1 MKNAASI
8 FLLLFSLTAAFGQRA
23 AKVTAWIDLQQS
35 DGKVVISCWCQNH
48 TSSPLHLR
56 YKAVL
61 FDQDSSVQTGKT
73 LALPDQPN
81 LLLNGN
87 FLVPD
92 GEFERVVLQ
101 VFLKDELVATAQA
114 VGPKPTP
121 FASTE
126 APASSQ
132 LNEEISGFDDTEI
145 QGLILDETHSKL
157 AQDFYELFFNNWS
170 SVEEDIKTNFTITFR
185 EQPNIIGIGS
195 RVMVELNGEEVL
207 QLNLQ
212 PRREII
218 ETLAL
223 QLVESLYSQIMN
235 PDQSYQEIN
244 TDDISG
250 SGIY

>member
-1 MKNAASI
+1 M
-8 FLLLFSLTAAFGQRA
+8 
-23 AKVTAWIDLQQS
+23 
-35 DGKVVISCWCQNH
+35 
-48 TSSPLHLR
+48 
-56 YKAVL
+56 
-61 FDQDSSVQTGKT
+61 FDQDSVVQTGKT

-87 FLVPD
+87 FLVAD

-101 VFLKDELVATAQA
+101 VFQKDELVATAQA
-114 VGPKPTP
+114 VGPKPAPLLSSEMPNQPNPSEEP
-121 FASTE
+121 FH
-126 APASSQ
+126 
-132 LNEEISGFDDTEI
+132 LDDAEI

-212 PRREII
+212 PRREVL